1 MTITIKPAPNQYLP
15 LAIMSPLSYCL
26 LVAFLLHSFVGICQ
40 ELTSER
46 IATLAEQQL
55 PHAWSNFHSLL
66 SLPNDAHYPKD
77 IEPNIAWLD
86 SAFQSYKFQTQRL
99 ATEGEIPLL
108 LAERSFAPSEKTV
121 LIYLQADG
129 QPVDPSRWNQ
139 SHPFTPVLKSQAED
153 GSWQEVDWNELTP
166 EADYEDWRVFV
177 RSASDAK
184 GPIIMFLAALDAMGQ
199 AEFTPNYNIKVI
211 IDFEEELGS
220 PNLPAAVKKH
230 QKALAADMLIIYD
243 GPPHI
248 TNQPTLKF
256 GARGIATVTLTVY
269 GPRVPQHSGHYGN
282 YAPNPG
288 FRLSHLLASMKD
300 EQGRV
305 TIPGFYDGIELNA
318 ATKKVLNQVPDDE
331 GDIQQKLGIAQADQV
346 GATYQ
351 EAIQYPS
358 LNIRGLSSGWVAQRV
373 RTIVPSTATA
383 EIDIRLVMESDPE
396 RLVRLVREHVEQQGY
411 HLVDSLPTDKE
422 RSTYPKIAFFRS
434 QISYPAFRTKLD
446 SEVGHWLSA
455 ALAHHFGG
463 SPIKIRTTGGSVPIA
478 PFVNTL
484 GIPAVIVPT
493 VNPDNNQHSP
503 NENLRLGN
511 LTRGI
516 ETYLAILAQPL
527 P

>member
-1 MTITIKPAPNQYLP
+1 MKI
-15 LAIMSPLSYCL
+15 
-26 LVAFLLHSFVGICQ
+26 AFLLFVSLWIWNTAFTQ
-40 ELTSER
+40 ALSSSE
-46 IATLAEQQL
+46 IQSLSKQQL
-55 PHAWSNFHSLL
+55 PGAWTDLRALL
-66 SLPNDAHYPKD
+66 SLPNDAHYARD
-77 IEPNIAWLD
+77 IEPNINWLD
-86 SAFQSYKFQTQRL
+86 SAFQDRDFRTQRL
-99 ATEGEIPLL
+99 PTSGEIPLL
-108 LAERSFAPSEKTV
+108 LAERQFSSSGKTV

-139 SHPFTPVLKSQAED
+139 SHPFTPVLKSQMED
-153 GSWQEVDWNELTP
+153 GSWQKVDWEQLTP
-166 EADYEDWRVFV
+166 EADYEDWRVFA

-184 GPIIMFLAALDAMGQ
+184 GPIIMFLAALDAMQQ
-199 AEFTPNYNIKVI
+199 ANFTPNYNIKVI

-220 PNLPAAVKKH
+220 PKLPAAVEEH
-230 QKALAADMLIIYD
+230 QEALAADMLIIYD

-256 GARGIATVTLTVY
+256 GARGIATITLTVY

-300 EQGRV
+300 ERGRV
-305 TIPGFYDGIELNA
+305 TIPGFYDGIELDA
-318 ATKKVLNQVPDDE
+318 KTREVLRQVPDDE
-331 GDIQQKLGIAQADQV
+331 LAIQQKLGIAEADQV

-351 EAIQYPS
+351 EALQYPS
-358 LNIRGLSSGWVAQRV
+358 LNLRGLSSGWVAQRV

-396 RLVRLVREHVEQQGY
+396 RLVRLVREHIEQQGY
-411 HLVDSLPTDKE
+411 YLVDSLPTDEE
-422 RSTYPKIAFFRS
+422 RSTYAKIAFFRS
-434 QISYPAFRTKLD
+434 QISYPAFRTNLD
-446 SEVGHWLSA
+446 SEVGNWLSA
-455 ALAHHFGG
+455 ALAHHFGEL
-463 SPIKIRTTGGSVPIA
+463 PIKIRTTGGSVPIA

-503 NENLRLGN
+503 NENIRLGN

>member
-1 MTITIKPAPNQYLP
+1 MRPTTMTKL
-15 LAIMSPLSYCL
+15 LCCL
-26 LVAFLLHSFVGICQ
+26 LFTLVFQPLVGTAQ
-40 ELTSER
+40 SLTPER
-46 IATLAEQQL
+46 ITALAEQQL
-55 PHAWSNFHSLL
+55 PEAWSSFRSLL
-66 SLPNDAHYPKD
+66 SIPNDAHYPKD
-77 IEPNIAWLD
+77 IEPNIVWLD
-86 SAFQSYKFQTQRL
+86 SAFRSHKFQTQRL
-99 ATEGEIPLL
+99 PTEGEIPLL
-108 LAERSFAPSEKTV
+108 LAEKQFTPTGKTV

-129 QPVDPSRWNQ
+129 QPVDPTRWNQ
-139 SHPFTPVLKSQAED
+139 SHPFTPVLKSQTED
-153 GSWQEVDWNELTP
+153 GSWQNMSWEQLTP
-166 EADYEDWRVFV
+166 EADYEDLRVFA

-184 GPIIMFLAALDAMGQ
+184 GPIIMFLAALDAMQQ
-199 AEFTPNYNIKVI
+199 ADITPIYNIKVI

-220 PNLPAAVKKH
+220 PRLPAAVKKH
-230 QKALAADMLIIYD
+230 QEALTADMLIIYD

-305 TIPGFYDGIELNA
+305 TIPGFYDGIELDEE
-318 ATKKVLNQVPDDE
+318 TKKVLRQVPDDE
-331 GDIQQKLGIAQADQV
+331 EDIQRKIGIAEADQV
-346 GATYQ
+346 GETYQ
-351 EAIQYPS
+351 EALQYPS
-358 LNIRGLSSGWVAQRV
+358 LNLRGLSSGWVAQRV

-411 HLVDSLPTDKE
+411 HLVDSLPTDEE
-422 RSTYPKIAFFRS
+422 RSEYPKIAFFRS
-434 QISYPAFRTKLD
+434 QISYPAFRTKLN
-446 SEVGHWLSA
+446 SEVGNWLSA
-455 ALAHHFGG
+455 ALAHQFGE

>member
-1 MTITIKPAPNQYLP
+1 MMKL
-15 LAIMSPLSYCL
+15 LYCL
-26 LVAFLLHSFVGICQ
+26 T
-40 ELTSER
+40 LTSLLQPLLSVSQQLSPER
-46 IATLAEQQL
+46 ITTLAEQQL
-55 PHAWSNFHSLL
+55 PDAWSSFRSLL

-86 SAFQSYKFQTQRL
+86 SAFRSHEFQTRRL

-108 LAERSFAPSEKTV
+108 LAERAFTPSGKTV

-129 QPVDPSRWNQ
+129 QPVDPTRWNQ

-153 GSWQEVDWNELTP
+153 GSWQEASWEQLTP
-166 EADYEDWRVFV
+166 KADYQDWRVFA

-184 GPIIMFLAALDAMGQ
+184 GPIIMFLAALSAMQQ
-199 AEFTPNYNIKVI
+199 ANITPNYNIKVI

-230 QKALAADMLIIYD
+230 QEALAADMLIIYD

-248 TNQPTLKF
+248 TNRPTLKF
-256 GARGIATVTLTVY
+256 GARGIATITLTVY

-305 TIPGFYDGIELNA
+305 TIPGFYDGIELDEE
-318 ATKKVLNQVPDDE
+318 TKNILRKVPDDE
-331 GDIQQKLGIAQADQV
+331 ADIQQKLGIAQADQV
-346 GATYQ
+346 GKTYQ
-351 EAIQYPS
+351 EALQYPS

-396 RLVRLVREHVEQQGY
+396 RLVRLVKEHIEQQSY
-411 HLVDSLPTDKE
+411 HLVDSLPTDEE
-422 RSTYPKIAFFRS
+422 RSEYPKIAFFRS
-434 QISYPAFRTKLD
+434 QISYPAFRTNLD
-446 SEVGHWLSA
+446 SEVGNWLSS
-455 ALAHHFGG
+455 ALAHHFGEP
-463 SPIKIRTTGGSVPIA
+463 PIKIRTTGGSVPIA

-516 ETYLAILAQPL
+516 ETYLSILAQPL

>member
-1 MTITIKPAPNQYLP
+1 MKNVTLLFLGFWVFTNS
-15 LAIMSPLSYCL
+15 LA
-26 LVAFLLHSFVGICQ
+26 Q
-40 ELTSER
+40 ELSSAQ
-46 IATLAEQQL
+46 IQDLAKQQL
-55 PHAWSNFHSLL
+55 PTAWNSLRNLL
-66 SLPNDAHYPKD
+66 SLPNDAHYPED
-77 IEPNIAWLD
+77 IEPNIIWLD
-86 SAFQSYKFQTQRL
+86 SAFRSHSFKTKRL

-108 LAERSFAPSEKTV
+108 LAERNFVPSGKTV

-129 QPVDPSRWNQ
+129 QPVAPSRWNQ
-139 SHPFTPVLKSQAED
+139 SHPFTPVLKSQMED
-153 GSWQEVDWNELTP
+153 GSWKDIDWKQLT
-166 EADYEDWRVFV
+166 AQAAYDDWRVFA

-184 GPIIMFLAALDAMGQ
+184 GPIVMFLAALSALEQ
-199 AEFTPNYNIKVI
+199 TEFFPNYNIKVI

-220 PNLPAAVKKH
+220 PHLPAAVKKH
-230 QKALAADMLIIYD
+230 QEALSADMLIIYD

-256 GARGIATVTLTVY
+256 GARGIATITLTVY

-288 FRLSHLLASMKD
+288 FRLSHVLASMKD
-300 EQGRV
+300 EYGRV
-305 TIPGFYDGIELNA
+305 VIPGFYDGIELDRE
-318 ATKKVLNQVPDDE
+318 TMSVLNQVPDNE
-331 GDIQQKLGIAQADQV
+331 ADIQQKLGIATTDQV

-351 EAIQYPS
+351 EALQYPS

-383 EIDIRLVMESDPE
+383 EIDIRLVMESDPA
-396 RLVRLVREHVEQQGY
+396 RLVRLVREHVAQQGY
-411 HLVDSLPTDKE
+411 HLVDSLPTDIE
-422 RSTYPKIAFFRS
+422 RAKHPKIAFFRS
-434 QISYPAFRTKLD
+434 QISYPAFRTPLD
-446 SEVGHWLSA
+446 SEVGNWLSD
-455 ALAHHFGG
+455 ALAHQFGKV
-463 SPIKIRTTGGSVPIA
+463 PIKIRTTGGSVPIA

-484 GIPAVIVPT
+484 NIPAVIVPT

-516 ETYLAILAQPL
+516 ETYLSILAQPL

>member
-1 MTITIKPAPNQYLP
+1 MKISALLLLSLYLQASTFAQTLSSDKIT
-15 LAIMSPLSYCL
+15 
-26 LVAFLLHSFVGICQ
+26 
-40 ELTSER
+40 
-46 IATLAEQQL
+46 TLAHQQL
-55 PHAWSNFHSLL
+55 PTAWSDFRSLL

-86 SAFQSYKFQTQRL
+86 SAFQTRQFQTQRL
-99 ATEGEIPLL
+99 STKGEIPLL
-108 LAERSFAPSEKTV
+108 LAERQFAPSGKTV

-129 QPVDPSRWNQ
+129 QPVDPTRWNQ
-139 SHPFTPVLKSQAED
+139 PHPFTPVLKAQTED
-153 GSWQEVDWNELTP
+153 GSWQELDWQQLAP
-166 EADYEDWRVFV
+166 EADYEDWRVFA

-184 GPIIMFLAALDAMGQ
+184 GPIIMFLAALDAMQQ
-199 AEFTPNYNIKVI
+199 AGFTPNYNIKVV

-220 PNLPAAVKKH
+220 PHLPAAVKVH
-230 QKALAADMLIIYD
+230 QEVLAADMLIIYD

-248 TNQPTLKF
+248 SNQPTLKF
-256 GARGIATVTLTVY
+256 GARGIATITLTVY

-288 FRLSHLLASMKD
+288 FRLSHLLASMKNED
-300 EQGRV
+300 GRV
-305 TIPGFYDGIELNA
+305 TIPGFYDGIDLSA
-318 ATKKVLNQVPDDE
+318 DTKSTLQQVPDDE
-331 GDIQQKLGIAQADQV
+331 AAIQQKLGIAETDKV

-351 EAIQYPS
+351 EALQYPS

-396 RLVRLVREHVEQQGY
+396 RLIRLVREHVEQQGY
-411 HLVDSLPTDKE
+411 YLVDSLPTDDE
-422 RSTYPKIAFFRS
+422 RMKYPKIAFFRS

-446 SEVGHWLSA
+446 SEVGNWLSA
-455 ALAHHFGG
+455 ALAHHFGEN
-463 SPIKIRTTGGSVPIA
+463 PIKIRTTGGSVPIA